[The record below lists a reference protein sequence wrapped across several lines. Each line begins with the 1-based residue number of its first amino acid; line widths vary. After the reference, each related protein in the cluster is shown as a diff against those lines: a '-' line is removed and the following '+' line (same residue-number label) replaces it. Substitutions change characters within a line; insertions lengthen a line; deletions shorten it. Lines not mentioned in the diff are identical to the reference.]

1 MSDDKSK
8 IGEPD
13 RSKVSAS
20 EPYELSYIASKFALS
35 LDEARDLVAKHG
47 PSREAVEA
55 AAARL
60 TKSARKTA

>member
-8 IGEPD
+8 PGEPD

-20 EPYELSYIASKFALS
+20 ETYELSYIASKFSLS

-47 PSREAVEA
+47 PSRAAVEA
-55 AAARL
+55 AAAKM
-60 TKSARKTA
+60 TKSARKSA

>member
-8 IGEPD
+8 QGTPD

-60 TKSARKTA
+60 TKGARKTA

>member
-1 MSDDKSK
+1 MSDDKSQT
-8 IGEPD
+8 GEPD

-20 EPYELSYIASKFALS
+20 EPYELSYIASKFAIS

-55 AAARL
+55 AAARM
-60 TKSARKTA
+60 TRGGRKTA

>member
-1 MSDDKSK
+1 MSDDKNK

-20 EPYELSYIASKFALS
+20 EPYEISYIASKFALS
-35 LDEARDLVAKHG
+35 MDEARDLVAKHG

>member
-1 MSDDKSK
+1 MSDDKRK
-8 IGEPD
+8 PGEPD
-13 RSKVSAS
+13 RSKISAS

-60 TKSARKTA
+60 TKNARKTA

>member
-8 IGEPD
+8 TGEPD

-20 EPYELSYIASKFALS
+20 EPYELSYIASKFAIS
-35 LDEARDLVAKHG
+35 LDDARDLVAKHG

-55 AAARL
+55 AAAKM
-60 TKSARKTA
+60 TKGTRKTG

>member
-47 PSREAVEA
+47 PSREAVEV

>member
-20 EPYELSYIASKFALS
+20 EPYELSYIASKFTLS

-55 AAARL
+55 AAAKM
-60 TKSARKTA
+60 TKGVRKTA

>member
-8 IGEPD
+8 TGEPD

-55 AAARL
+55 AAAKL

>member
-8 IGEPD
+8 TGKPD

-20 EPYELSYIASKFALS
+20 EPYELSYIASKFAIS
-35 LDEARDLVAKHG
+35 LDDARDLVAKHG

-55 AAARL
+55 AA
-60 TKSARKTA
+60 TKMTKGTRKTA

>member
-8 IGEPD
+8 PGEPD
-13 RSKVSAS
+13 RSKVSTS

-35 LDEARDLVAKHG
+35 LDEARDLVAKYG

-55 AAARL
+55 AAA
-60 TKSARKTA
+60 KMAKGARKTA